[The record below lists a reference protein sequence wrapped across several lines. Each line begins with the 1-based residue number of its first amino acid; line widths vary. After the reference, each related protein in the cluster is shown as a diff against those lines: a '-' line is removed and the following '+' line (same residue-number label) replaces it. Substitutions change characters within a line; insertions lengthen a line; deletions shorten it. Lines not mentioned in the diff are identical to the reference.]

1 MTAISLFGGTLGATW
16 TQMWIVSRLFWFST
30 ANATADLTKWNYT
43 QQTLISRPQ
52 WQQAHT
58 GLPFLKKSEEMEQVV
73 EGLENNFKFRLKIFQ
88 SISPSEP
95 GSHAAQLDFIHYCNA
110 KDQFKETR
118 ELIKWKSCLSDTDI
132 APKPLLHSGGG
143 VEQGGIRD
151 MAHGPAKPA
160 PALVWHPAPPCTTWT
175 QPSGQF
181 IQTQQSPEA

>member
-1 MTAISLFGGTLGATW
+1 MTAISLFGGTLGAMWAQTW
-16 TQMWIVSRLFWFST
+16 IASGLFLFSI
-30 ANATADLTKWNYT
+30 ANATAGLTKWDYI

-52 WQQAHT
+52 WQQART

-88 SISPSEP
+88 SISTSEP
-95 GSHAAQLDFIHYCNA
+95 GSHAAQMDFIRYCNA
-110 KDQFKETR
+110 KDQFKETQ

-143 VEQGGIRD
+143 VGQGGIRG
-151 MAHGPAKPA
+151 MTHGPAKPA

-175 QPSGQF
+175 QPSGHF
-181 IQTQQSPEA
+181 IQTQQSPVA